1 MEYLAITGTI
11 FINLFSMKVELRD
24 PNKIMKLSRLGSFHQ
39 SKLSFLRSF
48 LNEFKEWEYKRD
60 LFDLNENGFGEA
72 VYSFKKNKRVYSLVC
87 FANEIKDEE
96 RSDRV
101 IATKW
106 DAAFTLHDGVPTKK
120 DIERLKNEV
129 PKQEV
134 GRLSYKELTLSRAN
148 RSVRVFNHVVQSLSE
163 GLQPSLDLIDKVGY
177 LYRTTAV
184 YGSGKFGLADRFRLK
199 NREEINGPFRLEMML
214 VYLVRQ
220 FTVDQ
225 VNHIAKFKNPK
236 KAIKLDLKICRKLG
250 IGNST
255 GLGMAPFI
263 VNHPTL
269 LNNWIFCRETA
280 LKKIRE
286 IKKVNLNNSDLF
298 KNCVKKSLKNITS
311 WNTESEYQ
319 LKKIKSLF
327 RDLEKFIDFIDHKF
341 NFEED
346 YPFNKIYLWL
356 EKHTCEECIEYIVSI
371 MMEPFNEIVD
381 PLVKKMSSDEDKY
394 FTIPTTRS
402 IKDLK
407 KIIRIKYSNILS
419 INFRKRENLKK
430 FWFIS
435 KNKEEPRLAN
445 RFEENGADLE
455 QPLAIARDIKELYI
469 RLLRFKNNL
478 TVDKF
483 LAENSDLRHV
493 VRRVFILEKFPYAEI
508 QDNTIGENVVP
519 IDMLRLKL
527 SFFGALKFDPRSD
540 KWLRICMFQGAPLP
554 NELKDYDEHWVYNFH
569 S

>member
-1 MEYLAITGTI
+1 ME
-11 FINLFSMKVELRD
+11 VELRN
-24 PNKIMKLSRLGSFHQ
+24 PNIIMKLSRLGSFHQ

-48 LNEFKEWEYKRD
+48 LSEFKDWEYKRD
-60 LFDLNENGFGEA
+60 LFNLDHEGFGEA
-72 VYSFKKNKRVYSLVC
+72 VYSFKKKDRVYSLVC
-87 FANEIKDEE
+87 FANAIKDEE

-106 DAAFTLHDGVPTKK
+106 DAAFTLHDGIPSK
-120 DIERLKNEV
+120 DDISRLKNEV

-134 GRLSYKELTLSRAN
+134 GRLSFKELTLSRAN
-148 RSVRVFNHVVQSLSE
+148 KSLRVFNHVVECLSE
-163 GLQPSLDLIDKVGY
+163 GKQPDLDLLSKVGY

-184 YGSGKFGLADRFRLK
+184 YGSGKFGLADRFRIK

-220 FTVDQ
+220 FTFDQ
-225 VNHIAKFKNPK
+225 VNHVAHYKNPK
-236 KAIKLDLKICRKLG
+236 KAVKLNKQICKNLG

-269 LNNWIFCRETA
+269 LNNWILSREKA

-286 IKKVNLNNSDLF
+286 IRVVDYYDSELF
-298 KNCVKKSLKNITS
+298 MDCVKKSLKNITT

-319 LKKIKSLF
+319 KNKIKSLLK
-327 RDLEKFIDFIDHKF
+327 DVQKFIKFIENDFDFKT
-341 NFEED
+341 E
-346 YPFNKIYLWL
+346 YPFNEIYLWL
-356 EKHTCEECIEYIVSI
+356 EKNTCDECIEYIVSI
-371 MMEPFNEIVD
+371 MMEPYDNITK
-381 PLVKKMSSDEDKY
+381 PLVANMSSDEDKY
-394 FTIPTTRS
+394 FNIPTDRT
-402 IKDLK
+402 IQELK
-407 KIIRIKYSNILS
+407 LIIQSRYPNILD
-419 INFRKRENLKK
+419 INFDKKENNEN

-445 RFEENGADLE
+445 RFEEHGSELE
-455 QPLAIARDIKELYI
+455 QPLAIARDIKKLYQK
-469 RLLRFKNNL
+469 LLSEKNDI
-478 TVDKF
+478 TIAQF
-483 LAENSDLRHV
+483 LSKNSELRHV
-493 VRRVFILEKFPYAEI
+493 VRRAFIIEKFPYAEI
-508 QDNTIGENVVP
+508 QDNTIGKNIIP

-554 NELKDYDEHWVYNFH
+554 SELKTYDEQWVYKAN

>member
-1 MEYLAITGTI
+1 M
-11 FINLFSMKVELRD
+11 NVNLRD
-24 PNKIMKLSRLGSFHQ
+24 PNIIMKLSRLGSFHQ

-48 LNEFKEWEYKRD
+48 LNEFKDWEYKRD
-60 LFDLNENGFGEA
+60 LFDLDNKGFGTA
-72 VYSFKKNKRVYSLVC
+72 VYSFKKKERVYSLVC
-87 FANEIKDEE
+87 FANELNENE

-106 DAAFTLHDGVPTKK
+106 DAAFTLHDGVPKRE

-148 RSVRVFNHVVQSLSE
+148 KSVRVFDHVVESLSK
-163 GLQPSLDLIDKVGY
+163 GHQPRLDLLEKVGY

-184 YGSGKFGLADRFRLK
+184 YGSGKFGLADRFRIK
-199 NREEINGPFRLEMML
+199 NRDEINGPFRLEMML

-220 FTVDQ
+220 FTFDQ
-225 VNHIAKFKNPK
+225 VNHVAKNKDPKN
-236 KAIKLDLKICRKLG
+236 AVNLDPKICKNLG

-286 IKKVNLNNSDLF
+286 IKKVKSQESNLF
-298 KNCVKKSLKNITS
+298 KDCVRNSIKNITS

-319 LKKIKSLF
+319 LKKIK
-327 RDLEKFIDFIDHKF
+327 DLLKDLKKFINFIENKF
-341 NFEED
+341 NFEID
-346 YPFNKIYLWL
+346 YPFNDIYLWL
-356 EKHTCEECIEYIVSI
+356 EKETGEECIEYIVSI
-371 MMEPFNEIVD
+371 MMEPFDNIVD
-381 PLVKKMSSDEDKY
+381 PLIKEMSSEEERY
-394 FTIPTTRS
+394 FDIPAHRTVNELRV
-402 IKDLK
+402 
-407 KIIRIKYSNILS
+407 IIEKKYSNILS
-419 INFRKRENLKK
+419 IDFDNKQNYKK

-435 KNKEEPRLAN
+435 KNKEEPRLAD
-445 RFEENGADLE
+445 RFNENGADLE
-455 QPLAIARDIKELYI
+455 QPLAIARDIKNLYQK
-469 RLLRFKNNL
+469 LLSSKNNL
-478 TVDKF
+478 TIGQF
-483 LAENSDLRHV
+483 LIDNSDLRHV
-493 VRRVFILEKFPYAEI
+493 VRRAFIIEKFPYSEI
-508 QDNTIGENVVP
+508 QDNTISENIVP

-554 NELKDYDEHWVYNFH
+554 NELKNFDKQWVYKSH

>member
-1 MEYLAITGTI
+1 MNI
-11 FINLFSMKVELRD
+11 ELRD
-24 PNKIMKLSRLGSFHQ
+24 PNIIMKLSRLGSFHQ
-39 SKLSFLRSF
+39 SRLSFLRSF
-48 LNEFKEWEYKRD
+48 LSEFKDWQYNRD
-60 LFDLNENGFGEA
+60 LFDLDQEGYGTA
-72 VYSFKKNKRVYSLVC
+72 VYSFKKKDRVYSLIC
-87 FANEIKDEE
+87 YANKINDDE

-106 DAAFTLHDGVPTKK
+106 DAAFTLHDGVPLKE
-120 DIERLKNEV
+120 DIDRLRNEV

-148 RSVRVFNHVVQSLSE
+148 KSVRVFDHVVESLSN
-163 GLQPSLDLIDKVGY
+163 GNQPDLELLEKVGY

-184 YGSGKFGLADRFRLK
+184 YGSGKFGLADRFRIK

-220 FTVDQ
+220 FTFDQ
-225 VNHIAKFKNPK
+225 VNHVAKNKNPNS
-236 KAIKLDLKICRKLG
+236 AVRLDPKICRNLG

-269 LNNWIFCRETA
+269 LNNWILSREIA

-286 IKKVNLNNSDLF
+286 IKIVKTQDRDLF
-298 KNCVKKSLKNITS
+298 KDCVKSSLKNITS

-319 LKKIKSLF
+319 LKKIKLLLK
-327 RDLEKFIDFIDHKF
+327 DIKKFISFLENKFDFQK
-341 NFEED
+341 D
-346 YPFNKIYLWL
+346 YPFNEIYLWL
-356 EKHTCEECIEYIVSI
+356 EKETCEECIEYVVSI
-371 MMEPFNEIVD
+371 MMEPFGDIVQ
-381 PLVKKMSSDEDKY
+381 PLVAQMSSEEEKY
-394 FTIPTTRS
+394 FNIPTERNVG
-402 IKDLK
+402 DLK
-407 KIIRIKYSNILS
+407 KILENKYSDILK
-419 INFRKRENLKK
+419 INFNIEESNQK

-455 QPLAIARDIKELYI
+455 QPLAIARDIKKLYE
-469 RLLRFKNNL
+469 RLLPLKDNL
-478 TVDKF
+478 KINQF
-483 LAENSDLRHV
+483 LIDNSDLRHV
-493 VRRVFILEKFPYAEI
+493 VRRAFIIEKFPYSEI
-508 QDNTIGENVVP
+508 QDNTIGENLVP

-554 NELKDYDEHWVYNFH
+554 NELKDYDEQWVYKTH